1 MPVVL
6 DDARFPQVEVELA
19 GTLSDGETRAF
30 LDFVTACYARN
41 IRWTMLVNAASL
53 ERPSPTQRRMVSDV
67 MNQDRAHKK
76 TLMRGIAVVVSNP
89 LIRGVVTAI
98 LWLASPGYPIRMFD
112 AVTPARAWLD
122 GLRAQLSA

>member
-6 DDARFPQVEVELA
+6 DDARFPLVEVELA

-41 IRWTMLVNAASL
+41 TRWAMLVNAATL

-76 TLMRGIAVVVSNP
+76 TLM
-89 LIRGVVTAI
+89 GVLRWWCPTRSSA
-98 LWLASPGYPIRMFD
+98 
-112 AVTPARAWLD
+112 AW
-122 GLRAQLSA
+122 